1 MKNLNNMCL
10 LGDVA
15 RILGVVPYRIVYL
28 LTSGKVPEPVKLGG
42 RRVFFEDDI
51 ERIAKQL
58 KIENWNLNDTL
69 LTTALEQRT
78 LDALNHL
85 GLGPETQPTET
96 GK

>member
-1 MKNLNNMCL
+1 MKNLDNMCL

-15 RILGVVPYRIVYL
+15 RILGVVPYRI
-28 LTSGKVPEPVKLGG
+28 TSGKVPEPVKLGG

-51 ERIAKQL
+51 RLIAKQL
-58 KIENWNLNDTL
+58 KIENWNLNDTP
-69 LTTALEQRT
+69 LTTPCDLQQRT

-85 GLGPETQPTET
+85 GLRPDTQAET

>member
-28 LTSGKVPEPVKLGG
+28 ITSGKVPEPAKLGG

-51 ERIAKQL
+51 ERIAKKL
-58 KIENWNLNDTL
+58 NIENWNPTDTL
-69 LTTALEQRT
+69 LTTPCD
-78 LDALNHL
+78 LDALL
-85 GLGPETQPTET
+85 LPET